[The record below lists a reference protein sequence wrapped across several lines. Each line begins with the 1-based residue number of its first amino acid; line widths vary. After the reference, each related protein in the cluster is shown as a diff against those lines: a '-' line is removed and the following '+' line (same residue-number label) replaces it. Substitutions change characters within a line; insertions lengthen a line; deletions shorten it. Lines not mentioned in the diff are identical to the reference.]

1 MGYHCSQS
9 QSVVFFYLNVY
20 LHLECA
26 NKGSETKEDES
37 SHDILPVFRSTTDLF
52 RIPTMSRHQ
61 SETLETENQIR
72 VAPTLELESR
82 PPMSTEVVAVFDS
95 LETRRLNF
103 FRLLK

>member
-1 MGYHCSQS
+1 
-9 QSVVFFYLNVY
+9 
-20 LHLECA
+20 
-26 NKGSETKEDES
+26 
-37 SHDILPVFRSTTDLF
+37 
-52 RIPTMSRHQ
+52 MSRHQ